1 MDIINEIKNGT
12 QILIFRDPIPKGKL
26 GITFVFDDDKRF
38 NGKLDMT
45 KHKNLILAITKAF
58 QEEEE

>member
-1 MDIINEIKNGT
+1 MDIINEIKNGK
-12 QILIFRDPIPKGKL
+12 QILILRDPIPKGKL
-26 GITFVFDDDKRF
+26 GISFVFDDDKRF